1 MKRLAVFIL
10 TLSALLLCAC
20 SDAQPTPPQIAEAP
34 VSAAPQTAAP
44 VSSGSDVETIS
55 LFKDIKYYE
64 YSEDGRLFCRVEYP
78 VLLMDGSGAAQ
89 ALGSSVDAFNA
100 ALAAQATDTYTRLYN
115 SACSDIELNMENPGG
130 YYSHTDIYVTRADS
144 LALSTLCVSDSGSAA
159 SQPQRSYSCMNFDSR
174 TGRHLAL
181 KDVSTDAERLTTL
194 IKEQLEKGYPKA
206 EFYDLDAAMGKYA
219 EDISTLVWTLDYQGL
234 SFYFAPYELAPY
246 EEGSFT
252 VGLRFDDH
260 PELFSI
266 YYTRRPYSYAVPV
279 IDGRCLNYDMD
290 GDGVSDLIRMTREE
304 KKGVNYLNIAVNSRE
319 LSVNV
324 SMTGYEAY
332 VIYAGPSRSYLFIN
346 ANNGSDYGYIS
357 VYRLERTGAAL
368 LGMIYDTS
376 LQAAGFTPE
385 CPGIPLLTSPQ
396 RLILGTKIELLGT
409 LTGVKD
415 YSIGSAGMPETG
427 DEQYRV
433 YADTTLTAKT
443 DFATAGVDPATGRGL
458 NSAVKIAAGTR
469 MFYHRSDGAGYV
481 DMMSED
487 GQCCRMYVSGK
498 GRSQTVN
505 GMPVEQCF
513 DGLIYK

>member
-1 MKRLAVFIL
+1 MKRLAAFIL
-10 TLSALLLCAC
+10 TLTALLLCAC
-20 SDAQPTPPQIAEAP
+20 SGGPAAIPQIAEAP
-34 VSAAPQTAAP
+34 GSQAEQTAAP

-55 LFKDIKYYE
+55 LFKDIEFYE

-78 VLLMDGSGAAQ
+78 VLLMESGEETR

-100 ALAAQATDTYTRLYN
+100 VLAAQASDTYTRLYN

-130 YYSHTDIYVTRADS
+130 YYSHTDLYVTRADS
-144 LALSTLCVSDSGSAA
+144 LALSTLCVSESGSATA
-159 SQPQRSYSCMNFDSR
+159 LPQRSYSCMNFDSR
-174 TGRHLAL
+174 TGRQLAL
-181 KDVSTDAERLTTL
+181 KDVSTDAQTLTAL
-194 IKEQLEKGYPKA
+194 IKAQLEKDYPKA
-206 EFYDLDAAMGKYA
+206 EFYDLEAAMSKYA

-246 EEGSFT
+246 EEGSFS
-252 VGLRFDDH
+252 VGLRFEDH

-266 YYTRRPYSYAVPV
+266 YYTRRPYSYAVPL
-279 IDGRCLNYDMD
+279 IEGRCLNYDMD
-290 GDGVSDLIRMTREE
+290 EDGVSELIRMEREE
-304 KKGVNYLNIAVNSRE
+304 KKGVNYLNIDVNSRE

-324 SMTGYEAY
+324 SMTDYEAY

-346 ANNGSDYGYIS
+346 AQNATDYGYIS

-385 CPGIPLLTSPQ
+385 CPGVPLLTRPQ
-396 RLILGTKIELLGT
+396 HLIFGTKIELLGT

-415 YSIGSAGMPETG
+415 YSIGSAGMPETR

-433 YADTTLTAKT
+433 YANTTLTAKT
-443 DFATAGVDPATGRGL
+443 DFATAGIDPVTGRGL

-487 GQCCRMYVSGK
+487 GQCCRMYVSGR
-498 GRSQTVN
+498 GQTQTVN
-505 GMPVEQCF
+505 GMPVEACF
-513 DGLIYK
+513 DGVIYK